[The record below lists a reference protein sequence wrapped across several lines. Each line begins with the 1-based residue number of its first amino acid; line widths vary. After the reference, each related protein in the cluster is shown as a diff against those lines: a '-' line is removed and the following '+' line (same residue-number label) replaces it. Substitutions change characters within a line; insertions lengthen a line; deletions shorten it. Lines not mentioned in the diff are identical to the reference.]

1 MHGALSDTVL
11 ATLDIGSQ
19 IASAGVNGNVID
31 MEGWSGI
38 EYEFNL
44 GTMAAGATFDARV
57 VSSANANMSGNT
69 NVANAAIT
77 QVANTSNTSLV
88 LLDIWRPTDRYVK
101 LVTTPATAN
110 STFSV
115 VVRQYRRAGILP
127 PTQAASTLQVVRVQ
141 QN

>member
-77 QVANTSNTSLV
+77 QVANTSNVSLV

-110 STFSV
+110 TTFSV
-115 VVRQYRRAGILP
+115 VTRQYGRTGLLP
-127 PTQAASTLQVVRVQ
+127 PTQASSTLQVVRVQ